1 MERTGPG
8 ILAALHQ
15 HAPRE
20 AAQFESELR
29 EALAGAAADLD
40 VARVDEVMA
49 RWHTRACIL
58 ANSLSDQE
66 QTLLR
71 RARAGDFSGLRA
83 RDANGGWTTL

>member
-1 MERTGPG
+1 M
-8 ILAALHQ
+8 LAALHH
-15 HAPRE
+15 HAPQE

-29 EALAGAAADLD
+29 EALARAGTDLD

-49 RWHTRACIL
+49 RWQTRACIL
-58 ANSLSDQE
+58 ANALTDQE

-83 RDANGGWTTL
+83 RDENGGWTTL

>member
-1 MERTGPG
+1 
-8 ILAALHQ
+8 
-15 HAPRE
+15 
-20 AAQFESELR
+20 
-29 EALAGAAADLD
+29 
-40 VARVDEVMA
+40 VDEVMT

-58 ANSLSDQE
+58 ANPLSEQQ